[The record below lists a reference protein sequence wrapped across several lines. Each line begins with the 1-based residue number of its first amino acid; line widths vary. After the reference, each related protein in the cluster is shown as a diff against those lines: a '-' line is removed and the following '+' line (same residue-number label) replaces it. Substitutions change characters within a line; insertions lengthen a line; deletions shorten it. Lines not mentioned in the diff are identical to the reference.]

1 MTVDESKKLKK
12 GTRVYWRGDAADSG
26 IVTETSW
33 DAVTIAWNNGQV
45 ASVHHGDMRNSAGAD
60 KAASRDKGSIMT
72 RAPSVSDFALHR
84 LAFRNPKPRSSIAHL
99 LRLSPQAV
107 GVA

>member
-33 DAVTIAWNNGQV
+33 GCGHDRLEQWTGGQR
-45 ASVHHGDMRNSAGAD
+45 APWRHARDSTGAD
-60 KAASRDKGSIMT
+60 KAASRDKGSM
-72 RAPSVSDFALHR
+72 
-84 LAFRNPKPRSSIAHL
+84 K
-99 LRLSPQAV
+99 
-107 GVA
+107 